1 MRVVKTIAE
10 RRKNS
15 RPKLSPIRLKFG
27 GIAYETNEW
36 TLGGFLIEAYRGEYR
51 VGSTISVEIFIDIDK
66 ETIKHTVYCE
76 VARVDNR
83 EGKLAATFIELE
95 PEILD
100 SLESW
105 MTGRLRRQ
113 RAARCDMCTAAPR
126 GSPRV
131 DAAAA

>member
-27 GIAYETNEW
+27 GIAYETTEW
-36 TLGGFLIEAYRGEYR
+36 TLGGFMVEAYGGEHR
-51 VGSTISVEIFIDIDK
+51 PGSTISVEIFIDVDK
-66 ETIKHTVYCE
+66 ETIKHSAFAE

-83 EGKLAATFIELE
+83 QGILAATFVELE
-95 PEILD
+95 ADVLD
-100 SLESW
+100 CLESW

-113 RAARCDMCTAAPR
+113 LARR
-126 GSPRV
+126 KKG
-131 DAAAA
+131 